1 MCVAVYSII
10 AAVYPRLD
18 FLNIAEALVGFL
30 VGTILYGVY
39 TPVAIKYGITK
50 ARLVF
55 TAAILLMSLGPIL
68 TIKVFRSDITLILSF
83 MQNTSGTLVPIIL
96 GIASVGI
103 FLISMIVSIRIFA
116 KKEL

>member
-1 MCVAVYSII
+1 M
-10 AAVYPRLD
+10 
-18 FLNIAEALVGFL
+18 
-30 VGTILYGVY
+30 
-39 TPVAIKYGITK
+39 
-50 ARLVF
+50 F

-68 TIKVFRSDITLILSF
+68 TIKVFRPDITLILSF

-96 GIASVGI
+96 GIAGVGI